1 MNASLRRGFTLIEL
15 LVVIAIIAVLI
26 ALLLPAVQSAR
37 EAARRS
43 QCVNNL
49 KQIGL
54 GVANYESS
62 IQCLPPQR
70 FLLNWNDWGPHAMM
84 LPQMEQSAMYNALNF
99 ADTGRSAAINQ
110 DGTIGAIENSTVI
123 RARLSYLICP
133 SDTERAKTQGGQV
146 SYGMNMGSEPYAATH
161 GGNWIGVGIDIP
173 AIMSKQP
180 TARPCRLADII
191 DGTSNTA
198 CFSERLIGIGPIN
211 PSELDKLT
219 PSSSVSNIPNWLPDD
234 QPYTAYLTCM
244 ATKPNASN
252 LAQFAYVSGGF
263 WHTGLMDNNCYLHI
277 MPPNTWGC
285 TIMDQRSDGALYN
298 AGSRHPGGVN
308 LLMCD
313 GSVRFIKNS
322 IGFAPWNALGTR
334 ANGEVISS
342 DSY

>member
-1 MNASLRRGFTLIEL
+1 MSTSLRRGFTLIEL

-26 ALLLPAVQSAR
+26 ALLLPAVQAAR

-62 IQCLPPQR
+62 TQCLPPQR
-70 FLLNWNDWGPHAMM
+70 FLLGWNDWGPHAMM
-84 LPQMEQSAMYNALNF
+84 LPQMEQSTMYNALNF
-99 ADTGRSAAINQ
+99 ADTGRAATINQ
-110 DGTIGAIENSTVI
+110 DGTIGALENSTVI
-123 RARLSYLICP
+123 SSRLAYLICP
-133 SDTERAKTQGGQV
+133 SDMERAKTAGGQV
-146 SYGMNMGSEPYAATH
+146 SYGMNMGSEPYAPTH
-161 GGNWIGVGIDIP
+161 AGNWSGVGVDIP
-173 AIMSKQP
+173 AAMSKNP
-180 TARPCRLADII
+180 VARPVRLADII

-211 PSELDKLT
+211 TSELDKLT

-234 QPYTAYLTCM
+234 QPHTAYLTCM
-244 ATKPNASN
+244 ANKPNATN
-252 LAQFAYVSGGF
+252 LAQFAYVAGGF
-263 WHTGLMDNNCYLHI
+263 WHTGLMDNNSYMHI
-277 MPPNTWGC
+277 MPPNTWSC
-285 TIMDQRSDGALYN
+285 VIMEQREDGALYN

-313 GSVRFIKNS
+313 GSVRFIKNT
-322 IGFAPWNALGTR
+322 IGLAPWGALGTR
-334 ANGEVISS
+334 ANAEVISS